1 MTRPDVLACCDDVIE
16 LADDL
21 AKDKAAWDGCDLDDL
36 VGLLAKVEDA
46 KKAAAAVYG
55 MVERA
60 TLAALKAADAKQYLC
75 EAGAV
80 ERHGQRKSIRWDAK
94 LLLGNV
100 VAVALDRDRI
110 VDVETGDAEPR
121 EDCVQRAL
129 TDCYGL
135 ALPSVRPRI
144 GWLKDHGIDPD
155 DYSTWEWGAPK
166 LELHRPSREHVA
178 EVTS

>member
-21 AKDKAAWDGCDLDDL
+21 AKDKTAWDGCDLDDL
-36 VGLLAKVEDA
+36 VELLAKLEDA

-60 TLAALKAADAKQYLC
+60 TLAALKAADVKQHLC

-80 ERHGQRKSIRWDAK
+80 ERHGQRKSIKWDNK
-94 LLLGNV
+94 LLIGNV
-100 VAVALDRDRI
+100 VAVALDTDRI
-110 VDVETGDAEPR
+110 VDTESGEAESR

-129 TDCYGL
+129 VDCYGL
-135 ALPSVRPRI
+135 DLPSRAPRT
-144 GWLKDHGIDPD
+144 GWLEAHGIDPD
-155 DYSTWEWGAPK
+155 DYRSFEWGSQK

-178 EVTS
+178 EVAS